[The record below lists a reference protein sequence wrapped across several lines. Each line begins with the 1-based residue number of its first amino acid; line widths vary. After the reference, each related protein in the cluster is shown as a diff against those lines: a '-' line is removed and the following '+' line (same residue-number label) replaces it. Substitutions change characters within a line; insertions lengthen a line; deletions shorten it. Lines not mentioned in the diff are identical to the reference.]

1 MTDKQIA
8 DILADMVV
16 IVDNREKKWLHI
28 KEYLDQNNVRYILD
42 KLVSADYTVRFP
54 NYPTLNEC
62 VLVER
67 KHEWTE
73 LCGNFTSKR
82 EQFVKEFERI
92 PEGTITHLVVEDAT
106 WLKLFKGSYR
116 SQLPPKS
123 LLASLLTFNIRYNI
137 HMWTVSQRETP
148 ELIYN
153 LLYYGVRETLKKM
166 QNNA

>member
-1 MTDKQIA
+1 MTDKKIA
-8 DILADMVV
+8 EILGDMVV
-16 IVDNREKKWLHI
+16 VCDNREKRWIHI
-28 KEYLDQNNVRYILD
+28 KDYLDQNKIPYIMD

-54 NYPTLNEC
+54 NNPSFNEC

-82 EQFVKEFERI
+82 EQFVNEFERI
-92 PEGTITHLVVEDAT
+92 PDGTITHLVIEDAT
-106 WLKLFKGSYR
+106 WFKLFNGSYR

-123 LLASLLTFNIRYNI
+123 LLASVLTFNIRYNI
-137 HMWTVSQRETP
+137 HVWTVTERESP

-153 LLYYGVRETLKKM
+153 LLWYGVRETLKQIQKKT
-166 QNNA
+166 